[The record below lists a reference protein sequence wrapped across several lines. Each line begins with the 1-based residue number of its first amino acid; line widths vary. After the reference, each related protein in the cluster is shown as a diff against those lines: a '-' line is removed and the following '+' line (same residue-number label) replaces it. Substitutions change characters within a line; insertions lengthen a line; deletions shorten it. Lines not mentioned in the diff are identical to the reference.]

1 MLAVTPRLTLG
12 IVVLSRSY
20 LLVGYVYGA
29 VSRSL
34 KNSGFSG
41 RTFKSIWVLC
51 VREGGFDVFGILTGH
66 SDISAL
72 GSFGLFGFAEI
83 VVILSCGAANHF
95 ALLGNLYFLSDG
107 FSSFLLHRK
116 DLQLI
121 TINS

>member
-1 MLAVTPRLTLG
+1 M
-12 IVVLSRSY
+12 
-20 LLVGYVYGA
+20 GYIYGA
-29 VSRSL
+29 VLRSL

-41 RTFKSIWVLC
+41 RTFKLIWVLR
-51 VREGGFDVFGILTGH
+51 VREGGFDVFGILTYH

-95 ALLGNLYFLSDG
+95 ALLGNLYFLGDG